1 MQARIHEGRSIQVPR
16 SSTLRRTLALSV
28 AVATMMTMAGT
39 SPAPAAPAVGS
50 LQLFAQYSEVTLH
63 HRGDRPAFLNAGVF
77 AEAVGGDF
85 EIHATRTDYASPIL
99 GSQWSNGTKV
109 QDLDPSMVDDFRGMH
124 ALIHVRVKNPNGNV
138 VIDRDLD
145 WCPDGYSNE
154 RVDDSGPDIQ
164 RLPLFGCYAMPFTLG
179 TVFGIDEG
187 WASPLGGRYGG
198 SSDPVAI
205 SGHDGEYHVTYSFP
219 QNVIDTFGI
228 DPSQSKAKVAVNLV
242 SSTHRESTPRAPR
255 PRTQQSAAPRVPTDP
270 NPDPSIR
277 PDLIALPSWDIRL
290 DRPRSG
296 GEYLEFAANIWNAGP
311 SPMVVEG
318 FRQKDSATMDA
329 YEYFYDGDTAVSRA
343 PVGTF
348 EFDTR
353 PGHHHWHM
361 EQFARYTLLNADQTE
376 VVRST
381 KQSFCLFPTDA
392 IDLTLPT
399 ADLSTPYYFGG
410 GLSSQCGGSDAIWIR
425 ESLPVGW
432 GDTYYQYVAGQ
443 SFRIHGLP
451 DGRYWIQVTA
461 NPTGSMIEADT
472 GNNTSLRRIVIRGR
486 AGHRHVVVP
495 AYQGIDTDGCR
506 RCG

>member
-1 MQARIHEGRSIQVPR
+1 VPR
-16 SSTLRRTLALSV
+16 PSNIRRTLALSV
-28 AVATMMTMAGT
+28 ALATMMTMART
-39 SPAPAAPAVGS
+39 SGAPAAPSAGT
-50 LQLFAQYSEVTLH
+50 LKLFAQYSEVTLH
-63 HRGDRPAFLNAGVF
+63 HRGDGPATLNSGVYT
-77 AEAVGGDF
+77 AAVGGDF
-85 EIHATRTDYASPIL
+85 EIHASRSDYASPIV

-109 QDLDPSMVDDFRGMH
+109 QNLDPSLVDDFSGIH
-124 ALIHVRVKNPNGNV
+124 ALIHVRVKNPNGDI

-145 WCPDGYSNE
+145 WCPAGYSNE
-154 RVDDSGPDIQ
+154 RIDDSGPDIQ
-164 RLPLFGCYAMPFTLG
+164 RLPSFGCATMPFTLG

-187 WASPLGGRYGG
+187 WASPLSGRYGG
-198 SSDPVAI
+198 SADPVALT
-205 SGHDGEYHVTYSFP
+205 GRDGAYHVTYSFP
-219 QNVIDTFGI
+219 RTMIDTFGI
-228 DPSQSKAKVAVNLV
+228 DPSQAQAKVTVNLV
-242 SSTHRESTPRAPR
+242 SSTHRESTSRTSTPRME
-255 PRTQQSAAPRVPTDP
+255 QVAAPRVPTDL
-270 NPDPSIR
+270 NPDPSTR
-277 PDLIALPSWDIRL
+277 PDLVALPSWDIRL
-290 DRPRSG
+290 DRPHSG

-353 PGHHHWHM
+353 TGHHHWHM

-399 ADLSTPYYFGG
+399 ADLNTPFYFGG

-443 SFRIHGLP
+443 SFRIRGLP
-451 DGRYWIQVTA
+451 NGRYWIQVTA
-461 NPTGSMIEADT
+461 NPTGSMIEANAD
-472 GNNTSLRRIVIRGR
+472 NNTSLRRIVIRGTP
-486 AGHRHVVVP
+486 GHRYVVVP
-495 AYQGIDTDGCR
+495 PYEGIDTDGCR